1 MSKYEGFSRILLES
15 LYVGLFC
22 ISNNIPG
29 TIWLNDFDNGVLVKN
44 NNLESISEVISNF
57 NKYNFSKDNAE
68 KNRDII
74 KKKYSTNI
82 ISAQYNEIYNNLSS
96 RQ

>member
-29 TIWLNDFDNGVLVKN
+29 TKWLNDFYNAVLVKN